1 MSMSKIQRVAS
12 LGTQKSECRIC
23 CLLELTDLRLMPK
36 MHDRLLFIVSA
47 QLQSANQLP
56 ERGIEISISQSLHGW
71 TDRFLYLNFTTLADV
86 YPLHMCDTKFWII
99 SEEYVIY
106 PGG

>member
-1 MSMSKIQRVAS
+1 MI
-12 LGTQKSECRIC
+12 E
-23 CLLELTDLRLMPK
+23 

-47 QLQSANQLP
+47 QLQPANQLP
-56 ERGIEISISQSLHGW
+56 ERSTEISISQSLHGL
-71 TDRFLYLNFTTLADV
+71 TDRFLYLNVTTMADI